1 MIEVFPCAEAA
12 AHGGFRLQDQE
23 SFGFLLAVRGWDYD
37 RGSFGF
43 SLAVRGWDYDREVS
57 VFQEQL
63 SLRGRRRNRPK
74 GESAFPLLDF
84 PTLFQHALR
93 SLAMFQQLRL
103 VPQTPPL
110 RGTLTSGSNLLG
122 KRLSLFLT
130 VHSTSF

>member
-1 MIEVFPCAEAA
+1 
-12 AHGGFRLQDQE
+12 LQKPLQL
-23 SFGFLLAVRGWDYD
+23 G
-37 RGSFGF
+37 GF
-43 SLAVRGWDYDREVS
+43 SLAVRGWDYDRENFGFS
-57 VFQEQL
+57 RTAITQRQAPKPTK
-63 SLRGRRRNRPK
+63 RGK
-74 GESAFPLLDF
+74 CFSLLDF

-110 RGTLTSGSNLLG
+110 RGALISGSNRLG

>member
-12 AHGGFRLQDQE
+12 HMAA
-23 SFGFLLAVRGWDYD
+23 FGYRTRKVLVFL
-37 RGSFGF
+37 
-43 SLAVRGWDYDREVS
+43 LAVRGWDYDREVS